1 MPCYY
6 MNHNCDGFFS
16 HPFCSL
22 CRFLILDSCFFGM
35 FTKRHIVS
43 FANRICTQQHQQSP
57 KQSFFTSRIFQF
69 SISIWTSCHLPIQN
83 KIALSK
89 HVIQNRSLQKREK
102 THIAHLT
109 KLTKTHFNCLKSY
122 RTHIRIYVSRASHV
136 DVCMWAY
143 AVRIRN
149 MFRLEVNRA
158 KVLTFNTSPNR
169 HPFTIPSA

>member
-1 MPCYY
+1 MVFSLIHFARSVAFSFSTVVFSVCSQKVILFHLPIGFVRNNIN
-6 MNHNCDGFFS
+6 NHRNN
-16 HPFCSL
+16 H
-22 CRFLILDSCFFGM
+22 FLHHAY
-35 FTKRHIVS
+35 FTFLYLFWPKR
-43 FANRICTQQHQQSP
+43 
-57 KQSFFTSRIFQF
+57 KQTN
-69 SISIWTSCHLPIQN
+69 TCHLPIQN

-102 THIAHLT
+102 THIAHIT
-109 KLTKTHFNCLKSY
+109 KLTKTHVNCLKSY